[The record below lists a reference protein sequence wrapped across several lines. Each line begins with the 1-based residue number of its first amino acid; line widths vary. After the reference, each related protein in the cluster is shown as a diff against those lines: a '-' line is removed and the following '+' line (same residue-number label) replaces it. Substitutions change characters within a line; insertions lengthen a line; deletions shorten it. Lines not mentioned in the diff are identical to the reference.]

1 MENFI
6 KVLMIFLICSVI
18 TPKAIAFDE
27 IADELFE
34 QKHKDEI
41 FLTLANDENNE
52 TSLVKEDEILEKS
65 QKKRLFN
72 FDFDDDDDGSMDNA
86 DFDFEIFKIFDKEKT
101 ISEETLFGKIVNSD
115 ITRTDVMTFLLQ
127 DDLTFNYEK
136 GPVSKI
142 HMYGAY
148 RGALNMMW
156 DSNYSTDYDNNT
168 TQFGVYG
175 SLKNPDYKFKFAAN
189 PIPRKGLSYIDR
201 FVSDAYVV
209 NTSLPNHQFVAGY
222 SRVQTSVEGGA
233 STYVLPFVARSQI
246 ARNFSNVKSLSLKAI
261 GNYQYLDYNLS
272 LGSAGRYISSGLP
285 GAEFNGWVNVKPF
298 GNRSKKFGK
307 LVVGGG
313 FNGGH
318 NRIDYAVATGYI
330 GYHHKKLWTNFE
342 ASVADGY
349 SGSNGISKNKA
360 GGWAATLGWKFNP
373 HFQLIGRI
381 DQFDP
386 NRSVSND
393 LRNEYTVGINWFIK
407 GQALKVMLN
416 YVFCDSQNSH
426 DSHKIILAT
435 QLVL

>member
-1 MENFI
+1 MKNFI
-6 KVLMIFLICSVI
+6 KIIMICLIFPVI
-18 TPKAIAFDE
+18 APKAIAFDE

-34 QKHKDEI
+34 TTHKDEVL
-41 FLTLANDENNE
+41 LTLAPEEASVIPEPEENII
-52 TSLVKEDEILEKS
+52 SDEI

-86 DFDFEIFKIFDKEKT
+86 DFDFEIFKIFDREKT
-101 ISEETLFGKIVNSD
+101 ISEDTLFGKIVNSD
-115 ITRTDVMTFLLQ
+115 IKRTDVMTFLLQ
-127 DDLTFNYEK
+127 DDLTFNYQK
-136 GPVSKI
+136 GPISKL
-142 HMYGAY
+142 HAYGAY

-168 TQFGVYG
+168 TQLGVYG
-175 SLKNPDYKFKFAAN
+175 SFRNPDYKFKFAAN
-189 PIPRKGLSYIDR
+189 PIPKNGLNYIDR
-201 FVSDAYVV
+201 FVSDAYIV
-209 NTSLPNHQFVAGY
+209 NTSLSNHQFIAGY

-246 ARNFSNVKSLSLKAI
+246 ARNFSNVKSLSLKTI
-261 GNYQYLDYNLS
+261 GNYQYVDYNLS
-272 LGSAGRYISSGLP
+272 VGSSGRYITSGMP
-285 GAEFNGWVNVKPF
+285 GAEFNGWVNLKPF
-298 GNRSKKFGK
+298 GNKSKKYGK

-330 GYHHKKLWTNFE
+330 GYHHKKIWTNIE

-360 GGWAATLGWKFNP
+360 GGWAATFGWKFNP
-373 HFQLIGRI
+373 HFQLIGRV

-386 NRSVSND
+386 NRNMSND
-393 LRNEYTVGINWFIK
+393 LRNEYTIGINWFIK

-416 YVFCDSQNSH
+416 YVFCDSQNRQ

-435 QLVL
+435 QVVL

>member
-6 KVLMIFLICSVI
+6 KVLIIFIICSVI
-18 TPKAIAFDE
+18 TPKAQAFDE
-27 IADELFE
+27 ITEEMFE
-34 QKHKDEI
+34 TTHKDEV
-41 FLTLANDENNE
+41 FLALTSDETPAVENQEENIISEE
-52 TSLVKEDEILEKS
+52 T

-72 FDFDDDDDGSMDNA
+72 FDFDDDDDGLMDNA
-86 DFDFEIFKIFDKEKT
+86 DFDFEIFKIFDREKV
-101 ISEETLFGKIVNSD
+101 ISEDTLFGKIVNSD
-115 ITRTDVMTFLLQ
+115 ITRTDVTTFLLQ

-136 GPVSKI
+136 GTISRI
-142 HMYGAY
+142 HAYGAY
-148 RGALNMMW
+148 RGNLNMIW
-156 DSNYSTDYDNNT
+156 DSNYSTDYDNNL
-168 TQFGVYG
+168 TQVGVFG
-175 SLKNPDYKFKFAAN
+175 SFRNPDYKFKFAAN
-189 PIPRKGLSYIDR
+189 PIPKGGLNYIDR
-201 FVSDAYVV
+201 FVSDAYFV
-209 NTSLPNHQFVAGY
+209 NTSIPNHQLVAGY

-272 LGSAGRYISSGLP
+272 VGSAGRYITSGMP
-285 GAEFNGWVNVKPF
+285 GAEFNGWVNLKPF
-298 GNRSKKFGK
+298 GNRSKKYGK
-307 LVVGGG
+307 LVLGGG

-349 SGSNGISKNKA
+349 SGYNGISKNEA

-373 HFQLIGRI
+373 HFQLLGRV

-386 NRSVSND
+386 NRNMSND
-393 LRNEYTVGINWFIK
+393 LRNEYTIGINWFIK
-407 GQALKVMLN
+407 GQALKIMLN
-416 YVFCDSQNSH
+416 YVFCDSQNRQ

-435 QLVL
+435 QIVL